1 MKIIIEAPDQLPQD
15 IVRKQVKAME
25 EKLKKDAESY
35 SKGKDKLNE
44 TTVDVD
50 PWTNAEVEITSIDT
64 GRDDGSI
71 NHDHYL
77 YGSPKR

>member
-1 MKIIIEAPDQLPQD
+1 
-15 IVRKQVKAME
+15 ME
-25 EKLKKDAESY
+25 EKLKKDAELY
-35 SKGKDKLNE
+35 SKGKDASSE

-50 PWTNAEVEITSIDT
+50 PWTNEEVEIASIDT

>member
-15 IVRKQVKAME
+15 IVRRQVKAME
-25 EKLKKDAESY
+25 EKLKKDVASY
-35 SKGKDKLNE
+35 SKGKDTSKE
-44 TTVDVD
+44 TTVDGD
-50 PWTNAEVEITSIDT
+50 PWANPEIEIASIDT
-64 GRDDGSI
+64 GRDDGSV